1 MRKAIIAKFCLFL
14 SLCFTGE
21 IGHAMEPYDN
31 IAMPQGSYFSTY
43 PWYSRADRL
52 MDKNGDSVAP
62 DPDFALY
69 QNTFKYT
76 YYDRT
81 LLPHTT
87 AFAALLP
94 VGCMELRGERDCG
107 LGDLT
112 LVGSYWLVDNPESK
126 SWFGARA
133 QIVAPIGSYEKTSKA
148 NMGGNVW
155 KYRPILYAAKQT
167 GNIQAELTAK
177 YTFYTKNVDTDTLQG
192 NEATAEG
199 YVGYFVKPDL
209 LVSAHLNGT
218 VGQAKTVNGS
228 KVPDSG
234 IRVCQAGLSVFKN
247 FGGGFSA
254 LVEALSDFA
263 VKNSTEGYTVLARLS
278 WKL

>member
-1 MRKAIIAKFCLFL
+1 MRKAIVAKFCLVL
-14 SLCFTGE
+14 SICLTAA
-21 IGHAMEPYDN
+21 IGQAMEPYDN

-43 PWYSRADRL
+43 PLYYHADHL
-52 MDKNGDSVAP
+52 MDKNGNAVATNP
-62 DPDFALY
+62 EATLY

-81 LLPHTT
+81 LLPNTA

-94 VGCMELRGERDCG
+94 VGCMELRGDRDCG

-112 LVGSYWLVDNPESK
+112 LVGSYWLVDNPVDK
-126 SWFGARA
+126 TWFGARA
-133 QIVAPIGSYEKTSKA
+133 QVVAPIGSYDKTSKA

-155 KYRPILYAAKQT
+155 KYRPILYAAKQI

-177 YTFYTKNVDTDTLQG
+177 YTIYTKNNDTDTLQG
-192 NEATAEG
+192 NETTAEG
-199 YVGYFVKPDL
+199 YVGYFLKPDL
-209 LVSAHLNGT
+209 LLSAHLNGT
-218 VGQAKTVNGS
+218 IGQDKTVSGARVS
-228 KVPDSG
+228 DSG
-234 IRVCQAGLSVFKN
+234 VQVFQAGASLFKN

-254 LVEALSDFA
+254 LVEVLSDFA